1 MADIIVSLRSTPSCD
16 RCRELESQQCLK
28 GNILYLT
35 DRLEKCKEE
44 FFKAMNALINGV
56 GGHVIVH
63 ANNVR
68 FLGTFDQQVD
78 KKLKELLH
86 DSSYFHENFSR
97 KLIIDQHHVLFKVKV
112 RSGNRGL
119 STLKFNTTESL
130 NAGRGDPTQRQ
141 MQRWIENI
149 ISEPSSDD
157 EDDTDSDNGVDC
169 PVFERDVE
177 VTSSGMPF
185 LENLCIQA
193 KDINFGPKNK
203 GKTDALRKGYDQGRI
218 EKLTKHFWDV
228 FGLPEY
234 ITAFS
239 KIATGGS
246 VYFGV
251 EEDTKHR
258 EFKCNGFRLTE
269 NDRREMKRSIER
281 KVCDTMLWVGL
292 SPPKN
297 PVIVKFPTVIT
308 READW
313 YVVEVKVN
321 YYHGIAFHKE
331 RGPDAY
337 TCNRGQVEQIEVP
350 KWISKY
356 GGCVNLCKQMP
367 QFM

>member
-1 MADIIVSLRSTPSCD
+1 MLTTSGSWEHLTSKLTRSLRNYFMIPRIFMKILAVSL
-16 RCRELESQQCLK
+16 L
-28 GNILYLT
+28 
-35 DRLEKCKEE
+35 
-44 FFKAMNALINGV
+44 
-56 GGHVIVH
+56 
-63 ANNVR
+63 
-68 FLGTFDQQVD
+68 
-78 KKLKELLH
+78 
-86 DSSYFHENFSR
+86 
-97 KLIIDQHHVLFKVKV
+97 IDQHHVLFKVKV

-321 YYHGIAFHKE
+321 YLPRHSISQRE
-331 RGPDAY
+331 RARCIHVQPWPG
-337 TCNRGQVEQIEVP
+337 
-350 KWISKY
+350 
-356 GGCVNLCKQMP
+356 
-367 QFM
+367 